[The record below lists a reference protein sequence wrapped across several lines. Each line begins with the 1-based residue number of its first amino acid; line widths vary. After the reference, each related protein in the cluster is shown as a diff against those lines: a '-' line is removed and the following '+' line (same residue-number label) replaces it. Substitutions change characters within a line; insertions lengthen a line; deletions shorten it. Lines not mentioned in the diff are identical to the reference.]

1 MVSRHRR
8 WPRVLAGIASAMVLL
23 FTGVAWVGATAFRSL
38 DSNITSQP
46 VSQASST
53 SSRSKAPSFDAG
65 QPLNILVMGT
75 DSREVLG
82 TGEYGDPE
90 EFEGARSD
98 TTILIHVAADR
109 KSATAVSIPRDTI
122 VDIPSCP
129 RYVGGASEPVED
141 RFNEA
146 FNIAGPFCTVQT
158 VEKLAGVDI
167 DHFVIVDFNGFK
179 GVVDALDGV
188 EVCLKEPVDD
198 PLSGLKLPAGTSV
211 VKGDDALAFVRARY
225 TLGDGSD
232 LGRIERQQAF
242 LGSALRKATSS
253 GVLANPVT
261 TYRVLDEATKSL
273 TVDESLSGLRDLADL
288 ALSMSDMKPA
298 DVTFVTLPTVYND
311 DGATV
316 SPDPA
321 LAEPLW
327 KSLRDGSPWPPTPT
341 VPPGDDRPLA
351 VPPADI
357 SVRVL
362 NGTNSAG
369 VATRVGA
376 MMTALG
382 YNVVEVGDF
391 ESPGSTDTSV
401 GYPAGSE
408 EAARTLAY
416 ATSATN
422 TGQDGSDPDNPVL
435 TLVIGNDFTG
445 LRTVIADPEALPP
458 NADGQQTSP
467 SPSESSEVASTTGD
481 TLVCS

>member
-1 MVSRHRR
+1 M
-8 WPRVLAGIASAMVLL
+8 LAGIASAMVLL
-23 FTGVAWVGATAFRSL
+23 LTGVAWVGATAFRSL
-38 DSNITSQP
+38 DSNISSQP
-46 VSQASST
+46 VSQATAT
-53 SSRSKAPSFDAG
+53 SSRTDGPNFEPG

-75 DSREVLG
+75 DSREILG
-82 TGEYGDPE
+82 TEEYGNPE
-90 EFEGARSD
+90 EFDGARSD
-98 TTILIHVAADR
+98 TTILIHIAPDR

-129 RYVGGASEPVED
+129 RYVNGPSEPVED

-146 FNIAGPFCTVQT
+146 FNIAGPFCTVKT
-158 VEKLAGVDI
+158 VERLAGVDI

-198 PLSGLKLPAGTSV
+198 PLSGLQLPAGTSV

-232 LGRIERQQAF
+232 LSRIQRQQAF
-242 LGSALRKATSS
+242 LGSALRKATST
-253 GVLANPVT
+253 GVLTNPVT

-273 TVDESLSGLRDLADL
+273 TVDESISGLRDLADL
-288 ALSMSDMKPA
+288 ALSMSDMNPA

-321 LAEPLW
+321 LADQLW
-327 KSLRDGSPWPPTPT
+327 KSIREGSPWPPQPT
-341 VPPGDDRPLA
+341 IPPGDDRPLS

-376 MMTALG
+376 MLTEMG
-382 YNVVEVGDF
+382 YEVVEVGDF
-391 ESPGSTDTSV
+391 ESPGSTSTSI
-401 GYPAGSE
+401 GYPVGSE

-416 ATSATN
+416 ATSAT
-422 TGQDGSDPDNPVL
+422 TSGQDLSDPDNAVL
-435 TLVIGNDFTG
+435 TLVIGDDFTG
-445 LRTVIADPEALPP
+445 LRTVIADPGALPSASP
-458 NADGQQTSP
+458 NATEGPAPTESP
-467 SPSESSEVASTTGD
+467 EATSTTGD
-481 TLVCS
+481 TLICS

>member
-1 MVSRHRR
+1 MAARAGRHRQR
-8 WPRVLAGIASAMVLL
+8 HGAALHRGRLGGGHRLSVAG
-23 FTGVAWVGATAFRSL
+23 FEHHEP
-38 DSNITSQP
+38 TSQP
-46 VSQASST
+46 GKFHLVTQQGPEF
-53 SSRSKAPSFDAG
+53 RRG

-129 RYVGGASEPVED
+129 RYVGGPSEPVED

-242 LGSALRKATSS
+242 LGSALRK
-253 GVLANPVT
+253 
-261 TYRVLDEATKSL
+261 
-273 TVDESLSGLRDLADL
+273 
-288 ALSMSDMKPA
+288 
-298 DVTFVTLPTVYND
+298 
-311 DGATV
+311 
-316 SPDPA
+316 
-321 LAEPLW
+321 
-327 KSLRDGSPWPPTPT
+327 
-341 VPPGDDRPLA
+341 
-351 VPPADI
+351 PPA
-357 SVRVL
+357 
-362 NGTNSAG
+362 
-369 VATRVGA
+369 
-376 MMTALG
+376 
-382 YNVVEVGDF
+382 
-391 ESPGSTDTSV
+391 
-401 GYPAGSE
+401 PACW
-408 EAARTLAY
+408 RT
-416 ATSATN
+416 
-422 TGQDGSDPDNPVL
+422 
-435 TLVIGNDFTG
+435 
-445 LRTVIADPEALPP
+445 
-458 NADGQQTSP
+458 P
-467 SPSESSEVASTTGD
+467 SPLTACWTKRRSR
-481 TLVCS
+481 